1 MWKEHSTVHS
11 LSFNIPHLSGMVRP
25 WLHGA
30 NTLVGVEINQGKKI
44 RVLNFA
50 FFFSQILNSFYCIS
64 LMI

>member
-50 FFFSQILNSFYCIS
+50 FFFLKS
-64 LMI
+64 